1 MKVFRK
7 TGTGKIYFAKLQSM
21 KKISLLFIVLLLF
34 SACSKVPITGRKQM
48 NLLPSSMMLSMSLT
62 NYEEVLSESKVL
74 ADHNSKTK
82 NVRNVGKK
90 ISDGVTSF
98 MNEIDDK
105 ERIKGFKWE
114 YNVIDKDVINAWC
127 MPGGKIAVYTGIL
140 PVTKNDGGLAT
151 VLAHEIAHAVA
162 KHGNERMS
170 QQLAVALGGVSLEV
184 AMKEKPEKTKN
195 IFKSVYGVGST
206 LGTLA
211 YSRKHEYEADKMGM
225 VFMAKAG
232 YDPNEGIKFWKRMK
246 AQKDGASVPQFLSTH
261 PTDENRIEAMKEY
274 LPEAR
279 KYYSNN

>member
-1 MKVFRK
+1 
-7 TGTGKIYFAKLQSM
+7 M
-21 KKISLLFIVLLLF
+21 KKISLLFIVLLLL
-34 SACSKVPITGRKQM
+34 SACSKVPVTGRKQM

-62 NYEEVLSESKVL
+62 NYKEILNESKVL
-74 ADHNSKTK
+74 SDQNPKSK
-82 NVRNVGKK
+82 NVRNVGNK
-90 ISDGVTSF
+90 ISDAVTAF
-98 MNEIDDK
+98 MKEEGDK
-105 ERIKGFKWE
+105 DRIKNFEWE

-140 PVTKNDGGLAT
+140 PVTQNDGGLAT

-195 IFKSVYGVGST
+195 IFRSVYGVGST

-211 YSRKHEYEADKMGM
+211 YSRKHEYEADKLGM

-232 YDPNEGIKFWKRMK
+232 YAPDKSIEFWKRMK

-261 PTDENRIEAMKEY
+261 PTDNNRIEAMKEF

-279 KYYSNN
+279 KYYSKN